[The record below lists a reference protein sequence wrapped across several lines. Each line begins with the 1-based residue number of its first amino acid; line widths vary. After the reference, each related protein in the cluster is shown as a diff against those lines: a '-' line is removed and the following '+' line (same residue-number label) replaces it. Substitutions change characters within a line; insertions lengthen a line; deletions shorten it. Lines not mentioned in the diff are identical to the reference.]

1 MIKVCMVLG
10 GAAPP
15 QGRIY
20 TKTNKKG
27 TTTKK
32 HVEKLGV
39 FAFYKK
45 E

>member
-20 TKTNKKG
+20 TKTNKKQQQ
-27 TTTKK
+27 KK